1 MANVLN
7 NLFNVKIMSDDLMTL
22 RDLRVQTFKE
32 RREGRLTKLP
42 DNFYRRINFLEANIR
57 KFIETS
63 DNNSQKLGKA
73 NADIRKFLDMKLE
86 LHKHR
91 ERKLT
96 DLARERVNGQ
106 NPNTENVHKT
116 EEEYLTS
123 LCEVVE
129 NHRKRTLLSEVVEV
143 VEEERP
149 KKRISEETIDKKS
162 EKEISEETI
171 TEKPKKETNEIADE
185 YIEVEVLEDLP
196 TFTGMDA
203 KNYTL
208 KNSKKEIIPIYNAKI
223 LSDAGKVKI
232 LTEVKA

>member
-1 MANVLN
+1 
-7 NLFNVKIMSDDLMTL
+7 MSDDLMTL

-143 VEEERP
+143 VKEEIP
-149 KKRISEETIDKKS
+149 KKRISEEPIDKKP
-162 EKEISEETI
+162 EKEISEEPI
-171 TEKPKKETNEIADE
+171 DKKPEKETNEIADE

>member
-7 NLFNVKIMSDDLMTL
+7 NLFNVKIMSDTLMTL

-42 DNFYRRINFLEANIR
+42 KNFYNRLKQLEANIR
-57 KFIETS
+57 QFIDES
-63 DNNSQKLGKA
+63 KDNSQKLGKA

-96 DLARERVNGQ
+96 DLARERINGQ
-106 NPNTENVHKT
+106 NPNTENVHVNETEYLNSLCDVIEAHRKKT
-116 EEEYLTS
+116 LLGELIVEDIKPETTKEPEEEL
-123 LCEVVE
+123 
-129 NHRKRTLLSEVVEV
+129 
-143 VEEERP
+143 EEEMEP
-149 KKRISEETIDKKS
+149 KIEEV
-162 EKEISEETI
+162 KEIL
-171 TEKPKKETNEIADE
+171 DE

-208 KNSKKEIIPIYNAKI
+208 KNSNKEIIPIYNAKI

>member
-7 NLFNVKIMSDDLMTL
+7 NHFNVKIMSDDLMTL

>member
-1 MANVLN
+1 
-7 NLFNVKIMSDDLMTL
+7 VKIMPDTLMTL

-32 RREGRLTKLP
+32 RREGRLTKLS
-42 DNFYRRINFLEANIR
+42 NTFYSELKHLEVNIR
-57 KFIETS
+57 KFIDES
-63 DNNSQKLGKA
+63 RDNSPKLGKA

-96 DLARERVNGQ
+96 DLARERINGQ
-106 NPNTENVHKT
+106 KTNTDNVHPNET
-116 EEEYLTS
+116 EYLTS
-123 LCEVVE
+123 LCDVIEA
-129 NHRKRTLLSEVVEV
+129 HRKKTLLGEMILEDVELEIIEDP
-143 VEEERP
+143 EEEVEDETEP
-149 KKRISEETIDKKS
+149 EEEGGRKIL
-162 EKEISEETI
+162 
-171 TEKPKKETNEIADE
+171 DE

-208 KNSKKEIIPIYNAKI
+208 KNNNKEVIPIYNAKI

>member
-42 DNFYRRINFLEANIR
+42 DNFYRRVSHLEANIR
-57 KFIETS
+57 KFI
-63 DNNSQKLGKA
+63 DAPNNNPQKLVKA
-73 NADIRKFLDMKLE
+73 NSDIRKFLDMKLE

-96 DLARERVNGQ
+96 DLARERLNGQ

-143 VEEERP
+143 EEKP
-149 KKRISEETIDKKS
+149 KKRITDEIGQIS
-162 EKEISEETI
+162 EKESSEEPI
-171 TEKPKKETNEIADE
+171 TEKPKEETNEIADE

-208 KNSKKEIIPIYNAKI
+208 KNSEKEIIPIYNAKI

-232 LTEVKA
+232 ITEVKA

>member
-1 MANVLN
+1 
-7 NLFNVKIMSDDLMTL
+7 MTL

-129 NHRKRTLLSEVVEV
+129 NHRKRTLLSEVVE
-143 VEEERP
+143 EERP

-232 LTEVKA
+232 ITEVKA